1 MSANKNYFI
10 NLDKLRSIAF
20 LLVFWQHA
28 LSKFQINA
36 NFFYDLDIFDRF
48 LNRIIFTGGLGVHLF
63 FVLSGFL
70 ITYLLCL
77 ERNKNLKINIKFF
90 YLRRALRIW
99 PLYYLIIFIGTL
111 LLPVISNNFYF
122 DGNFYYHFLFLNN
135 FDIVKSPV
143 GIAWSVAIEEQF
155 YVLWPIIFII
165 SKNKLKLVSILLLV
179 LSFFF
184 NYSNTDFSEL
194 YYHSFYNIKYL
205 MAGCFFGLLYYE
217 KNVILEKTLVSR
229 LFKLHWIVLLIL
241 IFFIMP
247 SLISGFYLLSEIL
260 LITMIGLLIIFL
272 VESSNQKSG
281 FLAKT
286 GRYTYGLYLYH
297 PFVVLGTK
305 TFFDKVGFNYIDS
318 SLVYALLIILSF
330 LITYFI
336 AYFSYNYFEKY
347 FLKMKNKY
355 SLINK

>member
-1 MSANKNYFI
+1 MVASKNYFI

-20 LLVFWQHA
+20 FLVFWQHS

-36 NFFYDLDIFDRF
+36 DIFSDLDIFDRF
-48 LNRIIFTGGLGVHLF
+48 LNRIIFTGGIGVHLF

-77 ERNKNLKINIKFF
+77 ERNKNFEINITFF

-99 PLYYLIIFIGTL
+99 PLYYLIIFLGTI
-111 LLPVISNNFYF
+111 LLPEISNNFYF
-122 DGNFYYHFLFLNN
+122 NGNFYCHFLFLNN

-155 YVLWPIIFII
+155 YVLWPIIFIV

-179 LSFFF
+179 LSFCFT
-184 NYSNTDFSEL
+184 YSNNDFSEL

-205 MAGCFFGLLYYE
+205 MAGCLFGLLYHE
-217 KNVILEKTLVSR
+217 KNMILEKTLESK
-229 LFKLHWIVLLIL
+229 LFKLHWIVLLII
-241 IFFIMP
+241 IFFTIP
-247 SLISGFYLLSEIL
+247 TLISGFYLLCEIL
-260 LITMIGLLIIFL
+260 LITMIGLLIVFL
-272 VESSNQKSG
+272 VESSNKQNG

-286 GRYTYGLYLYH
+286 GKYTYGLYLYH
-297 PFVVLGTK
+297 PFVILGTK
-305 TFFDKVGFNYIDS
+305 TCFDKVGFNYIDS
-318 SLVYALLIILSF
+318 CLVYALLIILSF
-330 LITYFI
+330 LMTYFI
-336 AYFSYNYFEKY
+336 AYYSYNYFEKY

-355 SLINK
+355 SLVNK